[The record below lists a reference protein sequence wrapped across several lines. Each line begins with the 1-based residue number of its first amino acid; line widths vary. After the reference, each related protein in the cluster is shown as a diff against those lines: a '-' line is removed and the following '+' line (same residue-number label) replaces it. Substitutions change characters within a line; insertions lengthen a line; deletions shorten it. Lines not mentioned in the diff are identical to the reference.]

1 MLAQASCIL
10 ALASNPKGTTLTST
24 TETITGRA
32 AYLMGDAID
41 QCDGEAVAA
50 WTGFLEVFVQ
60 IKRDVEYQLETKHA
74 LSMSMVGVLGRLAA
88 ADRRTVRLSDLAEA
102 MGLSLSRVSRIVDIL
117 EERELV
123 ERQRDQSD
131 ARATNAHLT
140 RKGLALVRKAQA
152 TAATAVR
159 RRFLDPLER
168 DEARILATVFARL
181 LDTQDTGS
189 KSA

>member
-1 MLAQASCIL
+1 M
-10 ALASNPKGTTLTST
+10 TST

-152 TAATAVR
+152 TAVR
-159 RRFLDPLER
+159 RRFLDPLES

-181 LDTQDTGS
+181 LNTQDTGS